1 MRRLLAGMALL
12 LCCFAVG
19 CGGSAATND
28 APAAQAAAKPVP
40 PPDVAVRAFL
50 EAVRTGN
57 DTGAAELLTPLA
69 KQKTQEMELQVAPPG
84 SATASYKIGAVEYI
98 AEDGAH
104 VATEWTDVDAETGA
118 PQTDPIIWMVQ
129 RQPDGWRIA
138 GMATKVFEDQPP
150 LFLNFEDPEDMLRKQ
165 QLVAAEIER
174 RANPQAQPAGATAQT
189 GQPISGN
196 AAAAPAATPVGATP
210 AAPQGVQKASA
221 TIGQAPA
228 NTPRR

>member
-1 MRRLLAGMALL
+1 MALL

-84 SATASYKIGAVEYI
+84 SATASYKNGDFV
-98 AEDGAH
+98 
-104 VATEWTDVDAETGA
+104 
-118 PQTDPIIWMVQ
+118 
-129 RQPDGWRIA
+129 
-138 GMATKVFEDQPP
+138 
-150 LFLNFEDPEDMLRKQ
+150 
-165 QLVAAEIER
+165 
-174 RANPQAQPAGATAQT
+174 
-189 GQPISGN
+189 
-196 AAAAPAATPVGATP
+196 
-210 AAPQGVQKASA
+210 
-221 TIGQAPA
+221 
-228 NTPRR
+228 